1 MDSDYHLF
9 GSEEKIEKKEEKE
22 HGTAYHR
29 FVNQF
34 RNHLKKI
41 ENQFSGDEANPLTN
55 QFNFINKYE
64 NEFEEKRE
72 NCLNCYKALKEQI
85 TIIEKYIP
93 DFDITL
99 FTTFFQAFDEYYSF
113 FTKAQEILRTFAKHN
128 DDTQNLYYICKRKN
142 FCIEALKDFV
152 DTISKEY
159 ADKIEQ
165 YEILKKN
172 FKELKDSYEKLYK
185 IYQENRNTDL
195 DKFENTENKD
205 LIISKLNQKIQ
216 DLNIENDRINKK
228 YLECSREL
236 ERINMDLKF
245 NYILKMD
252 SEKKINELKYKIMNF
267 ENENIR
273 LKKEIKEIKKENEK
287 LIEQKEY
294 FENHINEE
302 LNNINI
308 NENNYDNY
316 NNINNNDNNNGNNN
330 ENNINN
336 DNNNI
341 KTNINDNLIEHK
353 NEEEEEIDNGRD
365 LMELLEEYEEVES
378 NEINEEKREEQ
389 KIEDQNMQ
397 NNNSNDKNVLI
408 SINENNEKENKTEP
422 LKNKINNNIKSFNRS
437 KTVRFYTK
445 ENNSK
450 IINKKRK
457 KTGEVKF
464 EKGKSVM
471 IPFVFKK
478 SDNIKSAY
486 DIMFKGR
493 QFEYPT
499 SIASGRNGNHDYFK
513 QFFFLLFQSMK
524 MNSNNLEQFL
534 KYSPED
540 LYNNCRRE
548 HIPFHKYQKWIEK
561 KLLKNE
567 IIENSKKYEDFAT
580 ITGIF
585 CSSLI

>member
-1 MDSDYHLF
+1 M
-9 GSEEKIEKKEEKE
+9 
-22 HGTAYHR
+22 
-29 FVNQF
+29 
-34 RNHLKKI
+34 
-41 ENQFSGDEANPLTN
+41 
-55 QFNFINKYE
+55 
-64 NEFEEKRE
+64 
-72 NCLNCYKALKEQI
+72 
-85 TIIEKYIP
+85 
-93 DFDITL
+93 
-99 FTTFFQAFDEYYSF
+99 
-113 FTKAQEILRTFAKHN
+113 
-128 DDTQNLYYICKRKN
+128 
-142 FCIEALKDFV
+142 
-152 DTISKEY
+152 
-159 ADKIEQ
+159 
-165 YEILKKN
+165 
-172 FKELKDSYEKLYK
+172 YK

-216 DLNIENDRINKK
+216 DLNIENDRLNKK

-378 NEINEEKREEQ
+378 NELNEEKREEQ